1 MINLGC
7 AIAIIGAV
15 LAALVAGIGSAKG
28 VGLVGEAAAGVVSED
43 PSKFSKLLILQLL
56 PGTQGLYGLL
66 TAVLVLNQL
75 GVLGGN
81 PATLTVAQGLGYFG
95 ACLPI
100 MIVGY
105 FSAIAQ
111 AKTAAA
117 GVGVVAEDPAK
128 FSKVLVLQLLPGTQ
142 GLYGLLTAVLALSQL
157 GVLGGS
163 ALELSLSQ
171 GIAYFAACMPIM
183 IVGYF
188 SAIAQARAAVAGV
201 GIVAKNPSQNGK
213 AITMAAMVET
223 YAILALLVS
232 ILVVNGLK

>member
-1 MINLGC
+1 MISTGLV
-7 AIAIIGAV
+7 IAVAGAV
-15 LAALVAGIGSAKG
+15 LAALVAGMGSAKA
-28 VGLVGEAAAGVVSED
+28 VGMVGEAAAGVVAED
-43 PSKFSKLLILQLL
+43 PS
-56 PGTQGLYGLL
+56 
-66 TAVLVLNQL
+66 
-75 GVLGGN
+75 
-81 PATLTVAQGLGYFG
+81 
-95 ACLPI
+95 
-100 MIVGY
+100 
-105 FSAIAQ
+105 
-111 AKTAAA
+111 
-117 GVGVVAEDPAK
+117 K

-163 ALELSLSQ
+163 ALELSVAQ
-171 GIAYFAACMPIM
+171 GIAYFAACLPIM

-232 ILVVNGLK
+232 ILVINGLK